1 MVATQLNQ
9 PEGFTTE
16 GAHRGRFTVL
26 VDVAA
31 VHLRVRRARGARN
44 APVVD
49 VHDELVPLEVDGAPI
64 IDGLAA
70 VVKTAEMLV
79 DLKAV
84 GIERSRTGLFVAPND
99 EEFSKL
105 RDAFS

>member
-1 MVATQLNQ
+1 MCPLVQAKSLILCVCAAPECDNPRTAARAAMARAAAAFLVAGNPLNM
-9 PEGFTTE
+9 F
-16 GAHRGRFTVL
+16 L
-26 VDVAA
+26 VDQDA
-31 VHLRVRRARGARN
+31 
-44 APVVD
+44 
-49 VHDELVPLEVDGAPI
+49 LEVDGAPI

-99 EEFSKL
+99 EEFYKL